1 MNLTLTHPTR
11 SAKVSACRRI
21 HRTTCI
27 LAGGLAIGGG
37 VLALLVHPG
46 FAAVSAV
53 GGLWL
58 ILAPESKA
66 CFG

>member
-1 MNLTLTHPTR
+1 MYLTLTNPIR
-11 SAKVSACRRI
+11 SANFSACRRN

-27 LAGGLAIGGG
+27 LAGGLAICGGI
-37 VLALLVHPG
+37 LALLVHPG
-46 FAAVSAV
+46 FAVVAAI

-66 CFG
+66 CAG